1 MISCRLMFVGK
12 LLDFWQYFAISY
24 FLLLLTR
31 KNESFLSEPQLSIAQ
46 RAKNTFSKF
55 YSYSLLLTSV
65 PYVWIVVIKEL
76 WKNHILRRLVVWHNP
91 SLWKLFQVK
100 IIFPKFRPPLKFNL
114 CFIRKEPCCWETVT
128 LIRKP
133 RLNSC
138 GVFSKEFIQ
147 KCKIDFSYFAVE
159 NLSAEIFVT

>member
-1 MISCRLMFVGK
+1 MFVGK

-76 WKNHILRRLVVWHNP
+76 
-91 SLWKLFQVK
+91 
-100 IIFPKFRPPLKFNL
+100 
-114 CFIRKEPCCWETVT
+114 
-128 LIRKP
+128 
-133 RLNSC
+133 
-138 GVFSKEFIQ
+138 
-147 KCKIDFSYFAVE
+147 
-159 NLSAEIFVT
+159 